1 MVNIINRTRY
11 SDFKEYYPLIEHYYK
26 KTLKTLKIEDN
37 YAVSLIICGPVTIKK
52 INREYR
58 NINKVTDVIS
68 FALLDND
75 ESVEYE
81 DVIELGDIFINRDR
95 VISQAYD
102 YEHSIKREFVFLFV
116 HGLLHLLGYDHM
128 TPEDEKRM
136 FALQKRIIGDLE

>member
-26 KTLKTLKIEDN
+26 KTLKTLEIEDN

-58 NINKVTDVIS
+58 NINRVTDVIS